1 MTQSASFSLGIL
13 VKLQWQTIAVSFHKS
28 YTQLYRK
35 KKGMLLTC
43 TVAGFFGMHHLPK
56 HLCDPHSALLL
67 SPVFVRFNG
76 REGIKQG
83 QGDSSAFMLSGDTTT
98 KMKNPVNTVGVPGVQ
113 AQYDFFSKH
122 YDPAVDSY
130 AKPIPIHAC
139 LKDWKE
145 KEVWRTHIS
154 GLFISFQEGSGRM
167 SKWCMLKGCINLISP
182 VFV

>member
-56 HLCDPHSALLL
+56 HLCDPHSALLP

-83 QGDSSAFMLSGDTTT
+83 QGDSSAFMLSGDTTRKWKT
-98 KMKNPVNTVGVPGVQ
+98 QSTRWECQEFRHNMIFSPSTMILQLIRMQNPF
-113 AQYDFFSKH
+113 QYM
-122 YDPAVDSY
+122 PV
-130 AKPIPIHAC
+130 
-139 LKDWKE
+139 LKTERKRRCDWHTFLGFLFHFR
-145 KEVWRTHIS
+145 KEVV
-154 GLFISFQEGSGRM
+154 
-167 SKWCMLKGCINLISP
+167 GCPSDAC
-182 VFV
+182 

>member
-1 MTQSASFSLGIL
+1 
-13 VKLQWQTIAVSFHKS
+13 
-28 YTQLYRK
+28 
-35 KKGMLLTC
+35 MLLTC

-130 AKPIPIHAC
+130 AKPILIHAC
-139 LKDWKE
+139 LKD
-145 KEVWRTHIS
+145 
-154 GLFISFQEGSGRM
+154 
-167 SKWCMLKGCINLISP
+167 
-182 VFV
+182 